1 MRVLYGLMLV
11 RCFAR
16 LAPARHGASILTV
29 DRIVASALFIS
40 SRRTPVHP
48 SDIVTRHRRGG
59 L

>member
-1 MRVLYGLMLV
+1 MRVPYGLMLV

-29 DRIVASALFIS
+29 HRIVASAHSIS
-40 SRRTPVHP
+40 EGRTPVHP
-48 SDIVTRHRRGG
+48 SDIVTRLSRGG